1 MCVPPY
7 SVSLSFSLPFTFQSS
22 DLWCAVCAEEWRE
35 NEDRVRETKATH
47 KKYAC
52 CQLQATTQNTELSD
66 GLLLTSRML
75 NVVTQPHLYSLCWGL
90 NVLAAVCFNSCHLDI
105 WHYLLPG
112 FKWVHTD
119 PESMTEG
126 KQCKQMPHKCIGGPH
141 LFYFLALF
149 ITGKAIIITV
159 NVPVLAKRLICKCCP
174 FARC

>member
-1 MCVPPY
+1 MSLPTLSPCL
-7 SVSLSFSLPFTFQSS
+7 SHSLSLFKALTCDVLCVQRNG
-22 DLWCAVCAEEWRE
+22 EKMKTEWE
-35 NEDRVRETKATH
+35 KPKATH

-112 FKWVHTD
+112 FQWVHTD